1 MSRKIPGVLSR
12 EELMAAQLKAK
23 ERGMQMRLKIEKEME
38 TQHVTHV
45 PVKVQLH
52 QFCQDQPLEREVVTK
67 KIEYKRYYVDH
78 GYIFEK
84 VEITTINSFRHNG
97 DGCYYFYKTLKKKYK
112 VLKKIFENTRY
123 PIFTPSECERYK
135 CFSRSIS
142 EEEKN
147 VIRENPKGF
156 SWVL

>member
-1 MSRKIPGVLSR
+1 MSRKIPGVLSK
-12 EELMAAQLKAK
+12 EELAAAQLKAK
-23 ERGMQMRLKIEKEME
+23 KHKEELRLKVENQMM
-38 TQHVTHV
+38 TQPSTHV

-67 KIEYKRYYVDH
+67 KIEHKRYHVDH

-97 DGCYYFYKTLKKKYK
+97 DGCYYFYKTLKKEYK
-112 VLKKIFENTRY
+112 VLKKIFEHRHY
-123 PIFTPSECERYK
+123 PIFTPLECKRYE
-135 CFSRSIS
+135 CFSRRVS

-147 VIRENPKGF
+147 VMRENPKGF